1 VGYVERWMLVRT
13 KKKATEGGGP
23 KEDGPSDPDGL
34 LFFFLSFF
42 LILACPI
49 LDEFTRTQRKREERL
64 WKI

>member
-1 VGYVERWMLVRT
+1 MERWMHVHM

-23 KEDGPSDPDGL
+23 KEDGLSNPDGL

-42 LILACPI
+42 FILACPI
-49 LDEFTRTQRKREERL
+49 LDEFTLTQREREERL